1 MELLTNGVGL
11 SVVVFFPL
19 ISAFII
25 TLIPKAQEQLIKGFA
40 LVSSLITLF

>member
-25 TLIPKAQEQLIKGFA
+25 KLIQTKTQQYINFLTGVIVISAFC
-40 LVSSLITLF
+40 